1 MEKVFVKGVGI
12 YPFTSFDQL
21 ADYAIETPAIYTSVN
36 AEIILNADERMR
48 KLINN
53 NVGYCDGAGPLT
65 ALKSMG
71 CEKAV
76 KLAGCEFWLH
86 LIKRFHHQKTF
97 YLIGAKQEVIDNTVD
112 KLKREY
118 KDICILGYRN
128 GYILSP
134 SEELALLDDIEE
146 KKPDFV
152 FVAMG
157 APRQELLMEK
167 IQERHKCVSLGL
179 GGSFDVYAGNVK
191 RAPKWWINHNVEW
204 LYRLLNDPQRIGRQI
219 ILLQFAWWIFT
230 GEFRRGAVTI

>member
-1 MEKVFVKGVGI
+1 MEKVYVKGVGI

-21 ADYAIETPAIYTSVN
+21 ADYTIERPAIYTSVN

-48 KLINN
+48 KIINN

-71 CEKAV
+71 YKKAV

-97 YLIGAKQEVIDNTVD
+97 YLVGAKQEVIDNTIA

-118 KDICILGYRN
+118 KDIDIAGYRN

-134 SEELALLDDIEE
+134 AEEQALLEDIEE

-179 GGSFDVYAGNVK
+179 GGSFDVYAGNVR
-191 RAPKWWINHNVEW
+191 RAPEWWINHNVEW

-219 ILLQFAWWIFT
+219 VLLQFAWWIII
-230 GEFRRGAVTI
+230 GDFRRGTVTI